1 MIEDSGARRKCTTS
15 WENGSQQRNT
25 NLSPESLTLR
35 QIEDGVPYLDNGEL
49 MRLAHTV
56 DDEIEMRLM
65 FCEDTSTRQK

>member
-1 MIEDSGARRKCTTS
+1 MIEDSGARQKCTMS
-15 WENGSQQRNT
+15 SENGSQQRNT

>member
-1 MIEDSGARRKCTTS
+1 MTEDSGARRKCITLS
-15 WENGSQQRNT
+15 ENGSQQRNT

>member
-15 WENGSQQRNT
+15 SENGSQQRNT

>member
-15 WENGSQQRNT
+15 SENGSQQRNT
-25 NLSPESLTLR
+25 NLSPENLTLR

-65 FCEDTSTRQK
+65 FREDTSTRQK